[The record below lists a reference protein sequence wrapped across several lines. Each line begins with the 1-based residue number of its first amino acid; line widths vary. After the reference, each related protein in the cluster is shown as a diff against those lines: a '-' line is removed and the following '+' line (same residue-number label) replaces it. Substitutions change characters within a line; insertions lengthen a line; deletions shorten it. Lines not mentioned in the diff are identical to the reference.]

1 MRSKPHIRINGF
13 ETIDEAARAELPR
26 VVYDGSDV
34 MLVYERELSAGERG
48 LFFET
53 STRTVRVREYPTTW
67 RQASDF
73 DLLDLRKS
81 ADAH

>member
-1 MRSKPHIRINGF
+1 MRSKPAVRTDGF
-13 ETIDEAARAELPR
+13 RKIVDPAHPNTPR
-26 VVYDGSDV
+26 VVYDGADV
-34 MLVYERELSAGERG
+34 MLVYERELATGERG

-53 STRTVRVREYPTTW
+53 SQRTVRVREYPLTW
-67 RQASDF
+67 RQSSDF